1 MNMNRLINMGL
12 RMLMRKGINK
22 GIALASTKG
31 KRPEDMTPE
40 ERAQAKETQQTAQ
53 KAQKG
58 MRAARRFMR

>member
-1 MNMNRLINMGL
+1 MNMNRLINMGM
-12 RMLMRKGINK
+12 RMLMRKGVS
-22 GIALASTKG
+22 LAATKG

-40 ERAQAKETQQTAQ
+40 ERAQSKNAQQTAN